1 MIAATIHRR
10 WAREYLARA
19 QHATTRDRKR
29 RYLQLAVT
37 NTVCARKLEK
47 CAEESNGDHAN
58 NGPAEGRP
66 APITTAMLN

>member
-19 QHATTRDRKR
+19 QHAKNRDRKR
-29 RYLQLAVT
+29 RYLRLAVT

-47 CAEESNGDHAN
+47 RTHESGASTNDE
-58 NGPAEGRP
+58 PAEDRP
-66 APITTAMLN
+66 APVATTMLN

>member
-1 MIAATIHRR
+1 MIAATIHRW

-19 QHATTRDRKR
+19 QYANNRDRKR

-47 CAEESNGDHAN
+47 RAHDDARETMQEMSR
-58 NGPAEGRP
+58 PRTGR
-66 APITTAMLN
+66 LQ

>member
-19 QHATTRDRKR
+19 QHATSRDRKR
-29 RYLQLAVT
+29 RYLRLAVT

-47 CAEESNGDHAN
+47 RAHESGDPASD
-58 NGPAEGRP
+58 GPAEEIGRP
-66 APITTAMLN
+66 H

>member
-19 QHATTRDRKR
+19 QHAKNRDRKR

-37 NTVCARKLEK
+37 NTVCARNLEK
-47 CAEESNGDHAN
+47 RLSNN
-58 NGPAEGRP
+58 EPAEDRP
-66 APITTAMLN
+66 APVTTTMLN